1 MRKLAFGFPALPALL
16 LLMGCATA
24 EEWDT
29 WKAHTSHFASGD
41 HLKFSWRNGE
51 DKASRVT
58 RGDVALARDQNWWG
72 KAITVDQQ
80 QIIER

>member
-1 MRKLAFGFPALPALL
+1 MRKLAFGFPAVPALL

-24 EEWDT
+24 AEWET
-29 WKAHTSHFASGD
+29 WKVHTSHFASGD
-41 HLKFSWRNGE
+41 HLRFSWQNGE
-51 DKASRVT
+51 DKAVRVT